1 MKFHTWAEMKIIL
14 EDFFQA
20 SIVINP
26 FLDDE
31 ALIKCNKKINF
42 DFANHW
48 YEFGQFHL
56 KLEAGSKA

>member
-1 MKFHTWAEMKIIL
+1 MFDLDLGSIIVVTKLMEFHTWAEMKIIL

-42 DFANHW
+42 DFANH
-48 YEFGQFHL
+48 
-56 KLEAGSKA
+56 